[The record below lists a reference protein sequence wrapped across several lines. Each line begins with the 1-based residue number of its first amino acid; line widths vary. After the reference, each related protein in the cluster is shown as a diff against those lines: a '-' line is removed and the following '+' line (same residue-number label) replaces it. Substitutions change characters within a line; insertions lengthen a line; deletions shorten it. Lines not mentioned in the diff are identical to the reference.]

1 MREGEDFLKTYPVTA
16 VLFLINAVM
25 FLLTEFAGRP
35 GSTDTMLRLGAAYTP
50 YIRDGQYW
58 RLITSC
64 FLHFGIGH
72 LVNNMIARSE
82 AFWRSGSVMYGISF
96 SI

>member
-1 MREGEDFLKTYPVTA
+1 MSIPGGAQTFTNPILGGDYPDPTIMREGEDFLKTYPVTA

-64 FLHFGIGH
+64 FLHFGIGK
-72 LVNNMIARSE
+72 
-82 AFWRSGSVMYGISF
+82 
-96 SI
+96 